1 MYKTVTA
8 FLSLLIN
15 QIVFINFFNN
25 FSFTFIRMSK
35 NSSAKYYQDNKETLQ
50 KKARERYQSLSKEE
64 KEKKAI
70 IWSWMEQKSTRRQK
84 TKTGGL

>member
-15 QIVFINFFNN
+15 QIVFINFFYN

-50 KKARERYQSLSKEE
+50 RKARERYQSLSKEE

-70 IWSWMEQKSTRRQK
+70 IWS
-84 TKTGGL
+84 